1 MTTQELA
8 KKIAV
13 QNNLMKADKYD
24 LCLREFDNKIELIGL
39 VQDPTYDM
47 KDFEGR
53 EMLFPKRWVTLDVLD
68 YDTEVKYDS

>member
-13 QNNLMKADKYD
+13 ENNLMKADKYD
-24 LCLREFDNKIELIGL
+24 LALREFDNKIELIGL
-39 VQDPTYDM
+39 VQDPNYDM

-53 EMLFPKRWVTLDVLD
+53 EMLFPKRWVTLDILD
-68 YDTEVKYDS
+68 YDTQVRYDN

>member
-24 LCLREFDNKIELIGL
+24 LSLREYDNKIELIGL

-68 YDTEVKYDS
+68 YDTQVQYDS